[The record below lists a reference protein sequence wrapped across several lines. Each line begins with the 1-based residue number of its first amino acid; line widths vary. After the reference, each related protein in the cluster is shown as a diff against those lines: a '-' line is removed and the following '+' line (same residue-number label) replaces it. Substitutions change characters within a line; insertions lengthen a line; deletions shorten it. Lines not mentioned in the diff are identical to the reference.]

1 MNGKLTWAVVDGSLR
16 TFHDGELLVTYVGAK
31 LDCLARDVLDAALRG
46 EGFRIFHDGVLLTIL
61 SGGRLARLAQD
72 AVEAALHDAGKR
84 P

>member
-1 MNGKLTWAVVDGSLR
+1 MRVVPMNGKLTWAVVDGSL
-16 TFHDGELLVTYVGAK
+16 
-31 LDCLARDVLDAALRG
+31 
-46 EGFRIFHDGVLLTIL
+46 RIFHDGVLLTIL